1 VKLRARLLL
10 TTAASAVPLVAALG
24 WVQFHFLDRAA
35 ADSLA
40 SFIRAGLDRAG
51 REVCEASPER
61 WAEALSPPGAG
72 PPLPPLPPGPLG
84 PPGLPGRPRP
94 PPPPGIRVFAYELS
108 GRSRDPSAPP
118 LPARLLSQL
127 GEGRAVARAVSALP
141 GGEVDDLLLRT
152 AWPDGPCALVMARR
166 RIPPFNSAVR
176 SFLPPLEIWAPPVV
190 LMLAGLLVA
199 AGPVVGRI
207 RGLTRRVTESART
220 GYRDPVGPAGS
231 DEIGD
236 LARAFDDAG
245 RQIREQMEAQAKR
258 ERTLRD
264 FLENT
269 THDVMIP
276 LTVLQGHLAALQ
288 SGAAADGEAVSGA
301 MREAHYMASLIHNL
315 SVAAKLE
322 AGEPAQQ
329 RADVNL
335 GEVLQR
341 AVSRHQPIARRSG
354 VSLEMA
360 APPEKAIATGDVTLV
375 EQALSNVIYNAVRYN
390 REGGHVAAVLER
402 SGARF
407 VVRVIDDGPGIP
419 EVERSRLVERY
430 FRGNE
435 ARSRAPEGRGLGLN
449 IAFRVAALHGWELKL
464 SEAEGG
470 GLQVELAG
478 ALVDRPAPV
487 SPPPPRD

>member
-24 WVQFHFLDRAA
+24 WVQFIFLDRAA
-35 ADSLA
+35 TDSLV

-51 REVCEASPER
+51 REGCEASPGR
-61 WAEALSPPGAG
+61 WATALSPPGAG
-72 PPLPPLPPGPLG
+72 PPPPPLPPGPPGPLG
-84 PPGLPGRPRP
+84 PPGPPRP
-94 PPPPGIRVFAYELS
+94 FLPPPGVHLFAYELA
-108 GRSRDPSAPP
+108 GRSRDPSAPSIP
-118 LPARLLSQL
+118 TSLLSRL
-127 GEGRAVARAVSALP
+127 NEGRRTVARGVSALP
-141 GGEVDDLLLRT
+141 EGEVDDLLLRT
-152 AWPDGPCALVMARR
+152 DWPNGPCALVMARR

-176 SFLPPLEIWAPPVV
+176 SFLPPLEIWVPPVV
-190 LMLAGLLVA
+190 LMLAALLVA

-220 GYRDPVGPAGS
+220 GYRDQVGPAGS

-236 LARAFDDAG
+236 LARAFDDAA
-245 RQIREQMEAQAKR
+245 RQIREQMEAQARR

-288 SGAAADGEAVSGA
+288 SGAPADGEAVSGA

-315 SVAAKLE
+315 SAAAKLE

-341 AVSRHQPIARRSG
+341 AVSRHLPIARRSG

-360 APPEKAIATGDVTLV
+360 APPEKLIATGDVTLV

-402 SGARF
+402 NWNRF

-419 EVERSRLVERY
+419 EAERSRLVERH

-478 ALVDRPAPV
+478 TLADWLG
-487 SPPPPRD
+487 